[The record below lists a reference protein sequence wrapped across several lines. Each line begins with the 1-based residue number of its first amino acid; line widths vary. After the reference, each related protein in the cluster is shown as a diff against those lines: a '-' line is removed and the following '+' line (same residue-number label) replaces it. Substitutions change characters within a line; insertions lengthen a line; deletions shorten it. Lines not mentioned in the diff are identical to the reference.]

1 MIIIWPD
8 EKKKTKPSH
17 IIIFPGA
24 LYWLFAAVFFFS
36 LFSLANSIFLISAP
50 FVFHSNFLQRI
61 YNKCSFLCTIVSVP
75 GWLFLL
81 DVYSVKRQRKTTT
94 IQPKTSWPL
103 KCCRLLRSVRQCV
116 RRPPSGAGTGRLVE
130 PPSVRL
136 EKENPNCPN
145 TGSSCTVTNLRATC
159 EAICVCVNANK
170 PPAGS

>member
-17 IIIFPGA
+17 III
-24 LYWLFAAVFFFS
+24 S

-103 KCCRLLRSVRQCV
+103 KCCRLLRCVRQCL